1 VRRGRAQRTGAGTLR
16 RQLRLLRYARPHAG
30 GLSLVLAAML
40 AEVGL
45 QLLRP
50 WPLKILIDNVL
61 GAHPIP
67 GALQGL
73 VGSDRQA
80 LLALVAGAEV
90 AIFLAGTAA
99 GMVYTFMSQREGQR
113 MTYDLA
119 GDLFRHIQRLSL
131 VFHTR
136 RAVGDLISRVTG
148 DTWCVNT
155 IVMDAILPSIQ
166 GVVTLVAMF
175 AIMLQLQSTLTVL
188 ALGVIPLLVL
198 VIRMLSRP
206 IKDRT
211 REQRD
216 LEGQMFSTVERTLG
230 AIPVVQAFAREDL
243 EHSRFRRYADRTV
256 GAYVRATVAGL
267 WFQLASGLVTT
278 LGTVAVMY
286 VGGRLALEGKLTP
299 GTIIVFLSYLGSLYD
314 PLDAMTHT
322 AQTVLGAGAEAD
334 RVMEVMELEPEVR
347 DRPGALAA
355 PPRGAISYRNVTFG
369 YEPGQPVLRDISFT
383 ALPGQTVAI
392 VGPTGA
398 GKTTLANLLVRFYD
412 PWSGQIAL
420 GGRDL
425 RELRVR
431 SLRERIALVLQDPF
445 IFPLSVAENIGYGR
459 RDATRAQ
466 IVAAAKAANAHP
478 FVERLPDGYDSIVG
492 ERGATLSGGEKQRLS
507 IARAFLKD
515 APVLILDEPTSA
527 LDARTEALLLEALE
541 RLMRGR
547 ITFVIAHRLSTIRGA
562 DQILVL
568 DGGQIVQRGTHEQLL
583 DRGGLYRTLHE
594 QQTGERRRE
603 REAEP
608 AAEPAAEP
616 EPQLSG
622 RDA

>member
-1 VRRGRAQRTGAGTLR
+1 MRSGKQAPPAGTLR
-16 RQLRLLRYARPHAG
+16 RQLRLLRYARPHLG
-30 GLSLVLAAML
+30 GLAVVVVAML

-61 GAHPIP
+61 GDRGVPHAFTWLV
-67 GALQGL
+67 GAGNRQGL
-73 VGSDRQA
+73 
-80 LLALVAGAEV
+80 LLAVVVAEV
-90 AIFLAGTAA
+90 AIFALGTAA
-99 GMVYTFMSQREGQR
+99 GMIYTFTSQREGQR

-119 GDLFRHIQRLSL
+119 ADLFRHVQRLSL
-131 VFHTR
+131 LFHSR

-155 IVMDAILPSIQ
+155 IVMDALLPSIQ
-166 GVVTLVAMF
+166 AVVTLAAMF
-175 AIMLQLQSTLTVL
+175 AIMLQLQSLLTVL

-198 VIRMLSRP
+198 VIRKLSKP

-216 LEGQMFSTVERTLG
+216 LEGQMMSTVERALG
-230 AIPVVQAFAREDL
+230 AIPLVQAFTREESEDR
-243 EHSRFRRYADRTV
+243 RFKGFADRTV
-256 GAYVRATVAGL
+256 TAYVRATLAGL

-322 AQTVLGAGAEAD
+322 VQTVLGAGAEAD
-334 RVMEVMELEPEVR
+334 RVMEVMEIEPDVR
-347 DRPGALAA
+347 DRPGAIAA
-355 PPRGAISYRNVTFG
+355 PLRGAISYRKVSFG
-369 YEPGQPVLRDISFT
+369 YEPGRPVLHEVSFT
-383 ALPGQTVAI
+383 ALPGQTLAI

-412 PWSGQIAL
+412 PWSGEIAI
-420 GGRDL
+420 GGRDIRQL
-425 RELRVR
+425 QIR
-431 SLRERIALVLQDPF
+431 SLREQIALVLQDPF
-445 IFPLSVAENIGYGR
+445 IFPMTIAENIGYGR
-459 RDATRAQ
+459 TGASREL
-466 IVAAAKAANAHP
+466 IVKAAKAANAHA
-478 FVERLPDGYDSIVG
+478 FVERLPEGYDSVVG

-515 APVLILDEPTSA
+515 APILILDEPTSA
-527 LDARTEALLLEALE
+527 LDAHTESQLLDALE
-541 RLMRGR
+541 RLMQRR
-547 ITFVIAHRLSTIRGA
+547 VTFVIAHRLSTIRGA

-568 DGGQIVQRGTHEQLL
+568 DGGRIVERGTHEQLL
-583 DRGGLYRTLHE
+583 EHEGLYRSLYE
-594 QQTGERRRE
+594 QQHGRPAPAGDERQGVLIGGETRE
-603 REAEP
+603 D
-608 AAEPAAEP
+608 
-616 EPQLSG
+616 L
-622 RDA
+622 